1 MGPFLR
7 ISGTAKGTAF
17 DTNAPRLP
25 AGVGSSKQWPASACA
40 SHCNS
45 TDKTIDFGDVN
56 AQIAGPAFPAV
67 FNVQVIIP
75 AVLP

>member
-7 ISGTAKGTAF
+7 ISGTAKGVGF
-17 DTNAPRLP
+17 DTNAPRKP
-25 AGVGSSKQWPASACA
+25 AGIGSSKQWPESACA
-40 SHCNS
+40 EHCRS
-45 TDKTIDFGDVN
+45 TEKVIDFGDVS
-56 AQIAGPAFPAV
+56 AQIAGPAFPEV